1 MVTARTFAYTAT
13 RFEGLKIACYDAES
27 SGFFHAHLHEVS
39 CPGAAVTAG
48 KRFALLTFLYDQE
61 RGNKSE

>member
-27 SGFFHAHLHEVS
+27 SGFFHAHLHEVT
-39 CPGAAVTAG
+39 AVTAG